1 MQTYPV
7 AAVVLAMLCGS
18 QALAQ
23 SNINATMNHEGL
35 IRSYTVHL
43 PPGFSAGAQH
53 PLVVALHP
61 SFSTGPDFQATSGWD
76 AVSDQSGIVVVYPTG
91 GVPVGTNGKFAW
103 NSYDFTG
110 APPNDLSFLAALVTR
125 VQLDYG
131 TAACRTYMTGF
142 SNGAMMTNSFAA
154 YRPDLVAAIAPVSGG
169 WITAYGGSESE
180 ISPAPPMPVWIWRGS
195 NENFTT
201 GTGANARPRSQQDQ
215 EQLGFWVAN
224 NEATFESTVT
234 EQLTYGTTRTYVT
247 SKYTGTAPVWFTEV
261 QGSSHVYQPGAADL
275 VWNRFFAKIVSDAT
289 GCTTGIAFCF
299 GDGAGVQCPCGNTGL
314 TGGGCGNSINAQGG
328 RLVATGAASIANDTF
343 VLRASRLPNSSALY
357 FQGTDRANNGFGTVF
372 GDGLRCVQGTVIRLG
387 TKVNAAGGSSYPVSG
402 DQSISV
408 RGAITQ
414 SGSGRYYQ
422 VWYRNAASFCTAS
435 TFNLTNG
442 VQVTWTP

>member
-1 MQTYPV
+1 MGMQTHPV
-7 AAVVLAMLCGS
+7 AAVLFVTLCGS
-18 QALAQ
+18 QAFAQ
-23 SNINATMNHEGL
+23 TNVDATMQHEGL
-35 IRSYTVHL
+35 TRSYIVHL
-43 PPGFSAGAQH
+43 PPGFSAGAKH

-61 SFSTGPDFQATSGWD
+61 SFSTGPDFQITSGWD

-103 NSYDFTG
+103 NSFDFTG
-110 APPNDLSFLAALVTR
+110 APPNDLSFLAALIAR

-215 EQLGFWVAN
+215 EQLAFWVAN
-224 NEATFESTVT
+224 NEATFETTVT

-247 SKYTGTAPVWFTEV
+247 SKYMGTAPAWFTEV

-275 VWNRFFAKIVSDAT
+275 IWTRFFSQIVSEET
-289 GCTTGIAFCF
+289 VCTACPADIS
-299 GDGAGVQCPCGNTGL
+299 GDGSVDGIDLGMLLGAWGSAAPASDLDGNGSVDGVDLGML
-314 TGGGCGNSINAQGG
+314 LA
-328 RLVATGAASIANDTF
+328 AWGAC
-343 VLRASRLPNSSALY
+343 RP
-357 FQGTDRANNGFGTVF
+357 
-372 GDGLRCVQGTVIRLG
+372 
-387 TKVNAAGGSSYPVSG
+387 
-402 DQSISV
+402 
-408 RGAITQ
+408 
-414 SGSGRYYQ
+414 
-422 VWYRNAASFCTAS
+422 
-435 TFNLTNG
+435 
-442 VQVTWTP
+442 